1 MINEQVVLETTIKS
15 ELFHVNQMMMEL
27 KQSQHADDE
36 MLSRVKAVQ
45 RELKDA
51 DAWMTPEMISSYKST
66 IIHVIRDLVQYI
78 DEINDRLDDDMLS
91 EFADTLDHPI
101 HGMCLNLNQLMTYME
116 QAKSPAVEQVKDW
129 TVDQY
134 GRPL

>member
-1 MINEQVVLETTIKS
+1 MINEQIVLETTIKS
-15 ELFHVNQMMMEL
+15 ELYHVNQMMIEL

-51 DAWMTPEMISSYKST
+51 DAWMTPEFIGAYKAT
-66 IIHVIRDLVQYI
+66 IKHVIFDLVQYI
-78 DEINDRLDDDMLS
+78 DEINDRLDDDMLN
-91 EFADTLDHPI
+91 EIADALDNPI
-101 HGMCLNLNQLMTYME
+101 YGMCKNFDKLMSNFEKCTE
-116 QAKSPAVEQVKDW
+116 SKDW